1 MLQLFCWFW
10 KSLGFTLSLRRLS
23 DNTNYIYKHHQILT
37 IECSHPVAAMKKSLC
52 LACAF
57 IADAVCHM
65 TSPCALNTHMHAPA
79 CDDHMFKKRKTAL
92 KRRAKQMEPVVC
104 KQETF
109 TTFIR
114 TLKTFFLTSAAAEQ
128 QSNMRAAA
136 GSFTDTFP
144 SLSPTELL
152 NI

>member
-1 MLQLFCWFW
+1 
-10 KSLGFTLSLRRLS
+10 
-23 DNTNYIYKHHQILT
+23 
-37 IECSHPVAAMKKSLC
+37 
-52 LACAF
+52 
-57 IADAVCHM
+57 M
-65 TSPCALNTHMHAPA
+65 TSPCALNTHMHAHARTHAPA

-114 TLKTFFLTSAAAEQ
+114 TLKTFFFTSAAAEQ
-128 QSNMRAAA
+128 ESNMRAAA

-152 NI
+152 KI